1 MVSGLHQFGLSVTPG
16 GRKLR
21 ESQQWGGGKSAFMN
35 TVKEDVLPS
44 KKTTLKSTV
53 TTKPTIHTQW
63 HHQFLMY
70 LVSKERTM
78 NNALPLQAGDQNG
91 TMTIDSASSRDERL
105 LYRRDNFL
113 GQLS

>member
-1 MVSGLHQFGLSVTPG
+1 
-16 GRKLR
+16 
-21 ESQQWGGGKSAFMN
+21 
-35 TVKEDVLPS
+35 
-44 KKTTLKSTV
+44 
-53 TTKPTIHTQW
+53 
-63 HHQFLMY
+63 
-70 LVSKERTM
+70 M